1 MFHCLLIWKNL
12 VKKIIVY
19 SEETSKEDKPSRKKN
34 YDTLFQP
41 LNKKLAQDGKTMFEH
56 QKQKISIQIW
66 ITWTGSNNYD
76 EDKQTKFNLHAV
88 R

>member
-41 LNKKLAQDGKTMFEH
+41 LNKKLAQDGKTMFE
-56 QKQKISIQIW
+56 
-66 ITWTGSNNYD
+66 
-76 EDKQTKFNLHAV
+76 

>member
-19 SEETSKEDKPSRKKN
+19 SEETSKEDK
-34 YDTLFQP
+34 P

-76 EDKQTKFNLHAV
+76 EDKPTKFNLHGV